1 MKRTNTT
8 ICSIICFRAVLFE
21 NNNISKDKYF
31 GQQML
36 LFHLQIF
43 DLQKGNT
50 RLTVRLAGDGAVP
63 GRGGGPSD
71 KRSNEVWEPQPR

>member
-1 MKRTNTT
+1 
-8 ICSIICFRAVLFE
+8 
-21 NNNISKDKYF
+21 
-31 GQQML
+31 ML

-43 DLQKGNT
+43 DLQNTNT